1 MHTAIA
7 KRRDYSHPTD
17 TELVALVRG
26 GDGSAFREIMRR
38 YNQRLYRVARG
49 IVRDEAEAED
59 VLQEAYLRAF
69 AAIGEFR
76 GDSGLPTWLTRIVM
90 NEAFGRMRRR
100 RPTEALEAID
110 RAIEQGDTRVI
121 MFPGVQAS
129 LSPEVAAAR
138 AEVRRL
144 LEAAIDE
151 LPEAFRL
158 VCMMRDVEEMSIEE
172 TATSLDIRP
181 ETVKTRL
188 HRARRLLRKNLDARL
203 STVLRDT
210 FPFQGA
216 RCARITEAVMARLG
230 WKACRAMVRR
240 TPEAYDPDHRGPP
253 HYLCL
258 SLRERPVW
266 PLSPPGGDSGQRLRP
281 PQPDRGLRRD

>member
-1 MHTAIA
+1 MHTATA

-59 VLQEAYLRAF
+59 VLQEAYVRAF
-69 AAIGEFR
+69 AALGEFR

-90 NEAFGRMRRR
+90 NEAFGRMRQR
-100 RPTEALEAID
+100 RPTEALEAVD

-129 LSPEVAAAR
+129 PSPEVAAAR

-144 LEAAIDE
+144 LEAAIDD
-151 LPEAFRL
+151 LPESFRL
-158 VCMMRDVEEMSIEE
+158 VFMMRDVDEMSIEE

-188 HRARRLLRKNLDARL
+188 HRARRLLRKNLDGRL

-216 RCARITEAVMARLG
+216 RCARITQAVMARLG
-230 WKACRAMVRR
+230 LESA
-240 TPEAYDPDHRGPP
+240 PDNDPANAG
-253 HYLCL
+253 
-258 SLRERPVW
+258 SV
-266 PLSPPGGDSGQRLRP
+266 
-281 PQPDRGLRRD
+281 